1 MDAVSRVYFLTS
13 MLSYLLIGLNYVLR
27 TVCIMMVDWIGY
39 PTETERLSKTTSVTF
54 IVQFF
59 NSGVLLL
66 LINANLSEQPF
77 SFGLTSGSLSDFNGR
92 WFQTIGN
99 VLVGAMMFNLYYP
112 ILEAVLYWFLRW
124 QGRCRDRGCRCPS
137 AEETTKQKAI
147 QGYLDMYAGPVYYMH
162 YKYSSIMTITFI
174 TFMYGFGIPIL
185 FPIACVSFLVLYVVE
200 KLLLFY
206 GYRLPPMYDERLSE
220 DVLNKLQFAPVL
232 YLAFGYWMA
241 SNDQLLSNEHLSAKR
256 TSDQVF
262 HTDHTYGSVFHPE
275 GWEGFEWPLLLAFWF
290 LIAIY
295 FFGYAFEACFSKC
308 CPSLIIGDVAEELNE
323 DIDFYFDTLD
333 EDDRKWSIGEEQYS
347 RDNLLTSQLMTDEQF
362 SRLQASIMTKRK
374 TLQGVH
380 SYDILANPLY
390 FDDFQYISASRED
403 RDKLIIDGDNEEGND
418 SAVVDLIRVALNL
431 AYLTENE
438 ARSF

>member
-99 VLVGAMMFNLYYP
+99 VLVGAMIFNTYYP

-147 QGYLDMYAGPVYYMH
+147 QGYLDMYAGPIYYMH

-220 DVLNKLQFAPVL
+220 DVINKLQFGPVL

-241 SNDQLLSNEHLSAKR
+241 SND
-256 TSDQVF
+256 
-262 HTDHTYGSVFHPE
+262 
-275 GWEGFEWPLLLAFWF
+275 
-290 LIAIY
+290 
-295 FFGYAFEACFSKC
+295 
-308 CPSLIIGDVAEELNE
+308 
-323 DIDFYFDTLD
+323 
-333 EDDRKWSIGEEQYS
+333 
-347 RDNLLTSQLMTDEQF
+347 
-362 SRLQASIMTKRK
+362 
-374 TLQGVH
+374 
-380 SYDILANPLY
+380 
-390 FDDFQYISASRED
+390 
-403 RDKLIIDGDNEEGND
+403 
-418 SAVVDLIRVALNL
+418 
-431 AYLTENE
+431 
-438 ARSF
+438 